1 MELRDLTKAE
11 EQIMQQLWSL
21 EKAFVKDVIK
31 ELPEPKPAYNTV
43 STIIRILEQKGFVDH
58 VAYGKTYEYFPV
70 VSKNKY
76 RKFVSNKLMT
86 SYFNGSVGQM
96 VSYFVEE
103 QKIDIKEADELMKLM
118 EKMKD

>member
-1 MELRDLTKAE
+1 MELRELTKAE
-11 EQIMQQLWSL
+11 EEIMQQLWTL
-21 EKAFVKDVIK
+21 EKAFVKDVIAR
-31 ELPEPKPAYNTV
+31 LPEPKPAYNTV

-58 VAYGKTYEYFPV
+58 LAYGKTYEYFPL
-70 VSKNKY
+70 VSKNQY
-76 RKFVSNKLMT
+76 RKFASNKLMQ

-103 QKIDIKEADELMKLM
+103 QKIDIKEADELMKLI

>member
-1 MELRDLTKAE
+1 MELRELTKAE
-11 EQIMQQLWSL
+11 EEIMQQLWTL
-21 EKAFVKDVIK
+21 EKAFVKDVIAQ
-31 ELPEPKPAYNTV
+31 LPVPKPAYNTV

-58 VAYGKTYEYFPV
+58 LAYGKTYEYFPI

-76 RKFVSNKLMT
+76 RKFASNKLMQ

-103 QKIDIKEADELMKLM
+103 EKIDIKDADELMKLI